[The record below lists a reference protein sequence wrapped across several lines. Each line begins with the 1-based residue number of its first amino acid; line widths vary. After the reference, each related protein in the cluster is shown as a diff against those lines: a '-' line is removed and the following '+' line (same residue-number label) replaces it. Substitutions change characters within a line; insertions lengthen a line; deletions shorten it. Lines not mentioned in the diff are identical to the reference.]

1 MLCLPEVSSLKQS
14 KAEDVVWWLRLWEF
28 YSLLHHQIKICLM
41 SQAEVFVCESH
52 RKNNMRKPQKPSVYL
67 NTVIY
72 SLDISFKWLLLNNEI
87 RNFHIMRSP
96 SRHTVNPVFSS
107 TKFMAHLALGRGVSL
122 FLSTHVDLLNSWCLY
137 LKSATLECAARG
149 PLTQWSS
156 RTRGACRCLP
166 HVRRSE
172 YKHTRL

>member
-1 MLCLPEVSSLKQS
+1 MIEIMGVLFTATPPDKNLSHVSGGSVCLWV
-14 KAEDVVWWLRLWEF
+14 
-28 YSLLHHQIKICLM
+28 
-41 SQAEVFVCESH
+41 
-52 RKNNMRKPQKPSVYL
+52 PQKKQYEETPETFSLSEYC
-67 NTVIY
+67 
-72 SLDISFKWLLLNNEI
+72 LDISFKWLLLNNEI